1 MHCRGRGC
9 GERNLECRWRAM
21 TISCMLDSCLQLEM
35 HLDEMQIEL
44 ENLVWDKNEVE
55 EQMQTATKEHRMMEL
70 MFSELEEE
78 NDKAIMKIELLEGE
92 LKDLRNENMRL
103 KEIQGEQFW
112 SFKGQDDVS
121 SDQRTQTADDHGIQ
135 YGIQSWKSSYNGR
148 GILLQE
154 LMMQREAW
162 EGRCNSKGELPHPL
176 NTKTKAIEPIQAF
189 TPETVPRNS
198 NLNETIHKQ
207 RGHVV
212 SQSLF
217 SAVLSVLVGMIIWE
231 AGDPCMPLVVALF
244 IVVGISLKSVVQFFL
259 AIKNKSASD
268 AVALLSFNWFILGT
282 LTYPSLPIV
291 AGMLG
296 PLALRFVSGTVSWL
310 ARSS

>member
-21 TISCMLDSCLQLEM
+21 TISCMLDSCLQ
-35 HLDEMQIEL
+35 
-44 ENLVWDKNEVE
+44 
-55 EQMQTATKEHRMMEL
+55 
-70 MFSELEEE
+70 
-78 NDKAIMKIELLEGE
+78 